1 VSERTACGAQCIR
14 FLALFSEP
22 FDGSGVEAEAK
33 FLRLAHEAGC
43 KILFT
48 VLGPRQ
54 QCASDSFASGPSR
67 AEDVGLQ
74 IGLARSASGFANV
87 RFWHLADIDAGAE
100 HVRFGG

>member
-22 FDGSGVEAEAK
+22 FDGSGVAAEAK

-54 QCASDSFASGPSR
+54 RCASDSFASGPSR